1 MKLIINTVNIKIGG
15 VLEDDISFLNELKN
29 IGHDGFGL
37 FYNVDLDRE
46 INTDVFPKN
55 FKFYLFENS
64 PARLR
69 YRKKVISRFN
79 ALEKDLVSTNVVF
92 SFVGPSYWRTKSPH
106 LVGFAVPHIVY
117 DDYNYVKTYSWK
129 SNS

>member
-15 VLEDDISFLNELKN
+15 AFQRAISFLNELKN
-29 IGHDGFGL
+29 IGHDEYHI

-69 YRKKVISRFN
+69 YRKKGYLSI
-79 ALEKDLVSTNVVF
+79 
-92 SFVGPSYWRTKSPH
+92 
-106 LVGFAVPHIVY
+106 
-117 DDYNYVKTYSWK
+117 
-129 SNS
+129 